1 MLIAGVD
8 EAGRGPLIG
17 PMVICGF
24 ALDQTKLNYLRD
36 LKVRDSK
43 LLSRAQ
49 RERIFRELTT
59 IGAHHIIAIPAKEI
73 DAAVL
78 GPENLNWLEARKTV
92 EILEKLQPQQAIVDC
107 PSTNIPAY
115 TGFILKHLSIPLDV
129 KCEHKADAHY
139 EIVAAASILA
149 KVTRDRLIDEI
160 KELHD
165 VDFGSGYMSDE
176 RTARFL
182 QENPEFPEIRRSW
195 APYQKLQ
202 KDKVQKGLG
211 EFGENQE

>member
-1 MLIAGVD
+1 MLIVGVD

-24 ALDQTKLNYLRD
+24 ALDQNKLNYLRD
-36 LKVRDSK
+36 LKVKDSK
-43 LLSRAQ
+43 LLTRAQ

-59 IGAHHIIAIPAKEI
+59 IGAHHIIIVPAAEV

-92 EILEKLQPQQAIVDC
+92 EILEKLQPQQAIIDC
-107 PSTNIPAY
+107 PSPNIPAY
-115 TGFILKHLSIPLDV
+115 TGFILKHLAVPMDV
-129 KCEHKADAHY
+129 KCEHKADLHH
-139 EIVAAASILA
+139 EIVSAASILA

-160 KELHD
+160 KELHG
-165 VDFGSGYMSDE
+165 VDFGSGYMADE

-182 QENPEFPEIRRSW
+182 KENPTFPEIRKSW
-195 APYQKLQ
+195 APYQKLVNA
-202 KDKVQKGLG
+202 KNQKGL
-211 EFGENQE
+211 EEY